1 MRQDE
6 VSRDRGAPTESE
18 TTGYRP
24 VSTLAIAALVLGVL
38 SGLALVSPFFFVVPL
53 VAVAVA
59 VAALADVARAGAMKA
74 GRLAAV
80 AGLAL
85 AAGFGA
91 QAVMSSVVTGSI
103 AAGRARAAAEIFV
116 QAVREGRQADAE
128 AMCGPEARTKIPALA
143 VCLGD
148 TARLRARAG
157 EEAGTWVVE
166 IASAAESGCVAR
178 LVLAPALSVQQGG
191 AIERWLVTSCDVE
204 GSPITPSGT

>member
-1 MRQDE
+1 
-6 VSRDRGAPTESE
+6 
-18 TTGYRP
+18 
-24 VSTLAIAALVLGVL
+24 VLGVL
-38 SGLALVSPFFFVVPL
+38 SGLALVGPFFFVVPL

-91 QAVMSSVVTGSI
+91 QAVTSGVVTGSI

-143 VCLGD
+143 TCLGD
-148 TARLRARAG
+148 TARLQARAG

-166 IASAAESGCVAR
+166 IASAVESGCVAR

-204 GSPITPSGT
+204 GSEITPSGT